1 MMDLSKYKLFYV
13 NGCSHVEGGGL
24 EETAIRPVFSIQP
37 LYEKKFGITW
47 NNRKEINFATRLSE
61 IIGIPCINE
70 GRSGGSADRVVR
82 MTYDFLFDNWERKD
96 EMFLILEKP
105 DPGRSDIWLN
115 ALKSYFIVN
124 TYKHGISGELK
135 VLKAT
140 REHWNSEYD
149 SADWL
154 ERHKFQAW
162 FENHYNF
169 DEKFKQDEKWF
180 IGLYSFCKL
189 NNIKVFVMMRNEIY
203 FDECFDKEDIIIF
216 DGYKPNTCDI
226 ETWVQS
232 NGMTINDELDGK
244 VDDQHPGYYGHI
256 EYAKELAKFL
266 GYKGE
271 LKVKEPIKICTTTG
285 KRLT

>member
-1 MMDLSKYKLFYV
+1 MDLSKYKLFYV

-24 EETAIRPVFSIQP
+24 EEKSLRPVYSIQP

-70 GRSGGSADRVVR
+70 GKSGGSADRVVR

-115 ALKSYFIVN
+115 QLKSYFIVN
-124 TYKHGISGELK
+124 THKDERTGNLK

-140 REHWNSEYD
+140 REHWNAKFD
-149 SADWL
+149 PADWL
-154 ERHKFQAW
+154 ERHKFQSW

-169 DEKFKQDEKWF
+169 TEKFKQDEKWF

-189 NNIKVFVMMRNEIY
+189 NNIKVFVMMKNEIY
-203 FDECFDKEDIIIF
+203 FDECFEKDDIIIF

-226 ETWVQS
+226 ETWVQK
-232 NGMTINDELDGK
+232 NGMTIYDEMDGN

-271 LKVKEPIKICTTTG
+271 LKVKEPIKICQDNG
-285 KRLT
+285 KSLI